1 VRQGRR
7 TVQVKFKR
15 LTPTAQLPAYATPGS
30 AGLDLRAD
38 VAAPV
43 YVNPGCWLLVRTGLA
58 VAIPVGY
65 EAQIRPRSGLALN
78 YGVTVLN
85 SPGTI
90 DLDFRG
96 NVSVI
101 LINHGHDP
109 FKVSPGDR
117 IAQLVI
123 APVATVEPVEADELG
138 ETERGAVGFGS
149 TGER

>member
-1 VRQGRR
+1 
-7 TVQVKFKR
+7 VQVKFKR

-43 YVNPGCWLLVRTGLA
+43 YVNPGCWLLVRTGIA
-58 VAIPVGY
+58 VAIPEGY
-65 EAQIRPRSGLALN
+65 EGQIRARSGLALKH
-78 YGVTVLN
+78 GVTLAN
-85 SPGTI
+85 GIATI
-90 DLDFRG
+90 DADFRG

-123 APVATVEPVEADELG
+123 APVTQVEPVDAAELD
-138 ETERGAVGFGS
+138 ETERGA
-149 TGER
+149 T